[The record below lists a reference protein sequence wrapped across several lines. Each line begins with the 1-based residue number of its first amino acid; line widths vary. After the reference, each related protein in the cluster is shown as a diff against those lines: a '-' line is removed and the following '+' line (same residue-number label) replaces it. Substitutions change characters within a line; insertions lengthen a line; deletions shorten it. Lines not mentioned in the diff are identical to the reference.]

1 MFPAGIPFS
10 KRIFDLVITG
20 FGVVLLS
27 PFLLFLTFMVW
38 TNVGPPLFF
47 SQLRPGYRTKP
58 FRMYKFRTMTNETDS
73 HGNHLA
79 DEDRLTFF
87 GRKLRSYSL
96 DELPE
101 LVNILKG
108 EMSLVGPRPL
118 LMQYLELYSSEQARR
133 HNVLPGI
140 TGWAQING
148 RNAISWEEKFKL
160 DIWYVDHWSF
170 WLDIKILFLTFWKV
184 ITREGINQPG
194 FATAEVFM
202 GNKPDK
208 NSPTEGQEFH

>member
-20 FGVVLLS
+20 FGVVLFS
-27 PFLLFLTFMVW
+27 PFLLFLTFIVW

-202 GNKPDK
+202 GNRPDK
-208 NSPTEGQEFH
+208 NCPTEGQEFH